1 MAGVVPAEGLVFFM
15 AKEYK
20 LSAERLKELEAEL
33 NYLKTDRDKEVTEM
47 IKVARGY
54 GDLSE
59 NSEYD
64 DAKNEQAKLYARIAE
79 VEEILA
85 NAVIISN
92 EDAGTDHIGLGCTFT
107 VKDMETS
114 EEITYELVG
123 SQEANPMKGR
133 VSDDAPFGRAMVG
146 KRVGE
151 IVKVEAP
158 VGEISYEVIS
168 ITR

>member
-1 MAGVVPAEGLVFFM
+1 MVFFM

-20 LSAERLKELEAEL
+20 LSPERLKELEAEL

-85 NAVIISN
+85 GAVVINAD
-92 EDAGTDHIGLGCTFT
+92 EAATDHIGLGCTFT
-107 VKDMETS
+107 VKDLEMD
-114 EEITYELVG
+114 EESTYELVG

-146 KRVGE
+146 ARVGD

-158 VGEISYEVIS
+158 VGTIEYQVVKIA
-168 ITR
+168 R

>member
-1 MAGVVPAEGLVFFM
+1 M

-20 LSAERLKELEAEL
+20 LSLERKQELEAEL

-85 NAVIISN
+85 NAVIISAD
-92 EDAGTDHIGLGCTFT
+92 EGGTDHIGLGCTFT
-107 VKDMETS
+107 VKDLEAD

-133 VSDDAPFGRAMVG
+133 VSDDAPLGRAMVG

-151 IVKVEAP
+151 HVLVEAP
-158 VGEISYEVIS
+158 MGAIEYEVIS
-168 ITR
+168 ISR

>member
-1 MAGVVPAEGLVFFM
+1 M

-20 LSAERLKELEAEL
+20 LSPERLKELEQEL

-85 NAVIISN
+85 NAVVIN
-92 EDAGTDHIGLGCTFT
+92 AENATTDHVGLGCTFT
-107 VKDMETS
+107 VKDIEMD
-114 EEITYELVG
+114 EESTYELVG

-146 KRVGE
+146 AKVGD

-158 VGEISYEVIS
+158 VGVIEYQV
-168 ITR
+168 IKIAR

>member
-1 MAGVVPAEGLVFFM
+1 M

-20 LSAERLKELEAEL
+20 LTPERLKELEEEL
-33 NYLKTDRDKEVTEM
+33 IYLKTDRDKEVTEM

-64 DAKNEQAKLYARIAE
+64 EAKNQQAQLYGRIAE

-85 NAVIISN
+85 NAVIIN
-92 EDAGTDHIGLGCTFT
+92 ADDVTTDYISLGCTFT
-107 VKDMETS
+107 VKDLEFD
-114 EEITYELVG
+114 EEATYELVG

-146 KRVGE
+146 AKVGD
-151 IVKVEAP
+151 IVKVDAP
-158 VGEISYEVIS
+158 VGVIKYEVVNIA
-168 ITR
+168 R

>member
-1 MAGVVPAEGLVFFM
+1 M

-20 LSAERLKELEAEL
+20 LSPERYQELETEL
-33 NYLKTDRDKEVTEM
+33 NWLKTDRDKEVTEM
-47 IKVARGY
+47 IKIARGY

-85 NAVIISN
+85 NAVIISAD
-92 EDAGTDHIGLGCTFT
+92 EGGTDHIGLGCSFT
-107 VKDMETS
+107 VKDLEMG
-114 EEITYELVG
+114 EEETYELVG

-133 VSDDAPFGRAMVG
+133 ISDDAPLGRAMVG
-146 KRVGE
+146 KKVGE
-151 IVKVEAP
+151 RVTVEAP
-158 VGEISYEVIS
+158 MGTIEYEVIN

>member
-1 MAGVVPAEGLVFFM
+1 M

-20 LSAERLKELEAEL
+20 LTPERLKELEEEL
-33 NYLKTDRDKEVTEM
+33 IYLKTDRDKEVTEM

-64 DAKNEQAKLYARIAE
+64 EAKNQQAQLYGRIAE

-85 NAVIISN
+85 NAVIIN
-92 EDAGTDHIGLGCTFT
+92 ADDITTDHISLGCTFT
-107 VKDMETS
+107 VKDLEFD
-114 EEITYELVG
+114 EESTYELVG

-133 VSDDAPFGRAMVG
+133 VSDDAPFGRAMIGAKVG
-146 KRVGE
+146 D
-151 IVKVEAP
+151 IVKVDAP
-158 VGEISYEVIS
+158 VGVIRYEVVKIA
-168 ITR
+168 R

>member
-1 MAGVVPAEGLVFFM
+1 M

-20 LSAERLKELEAEL
+20 LTPERYQELQNEL
-33 NYLKTDRDKEVTEM
+33 TYLKTDRDKEVTEM

-85 NAVIISN
+85 NAHAAQKPEV
-92 EDAGTDHIGLGCTFT
+92 
-107 VKDMETS
+107 
-114 EEITYELVG
+114 
-123 SQEANPMKGR
+123 
-133 VSDDAPFGRAMVG
+133 
-146 KRVGE
+146 
-151 IVKVEAP
+151 VEF
-158 VGEISYEVIS
+158 
-168 ITR
+168 

>member
-1 MAGVVPAEGLVFFM
+1 M

-20 LSAERLKELEAEL
+20 LTPERYEELQKELT
-33 NYLKTDRDKEVTEM
+33 YLKTDRDKEVTEM

-79 VEEILA
+79 VEDILS
-85 NAVIISN
+85 NAVVIN
-92 EDAGTDHIGLGCTFT
+92 AGAADADHIGLGCTFT
-107 VKDMETS
+107 VLDVEAD
-114 EEITYELVG
+114 EEMTFELVG
-123 SQEANPMKGR
+123 SQEADPLNGR
-133 VSDDAPFGRAMVG
+133 VSDDAPFGIALVG
-146 KRVGE
+146 AKVGD
-151 IVKVEAP
+151 IVEVEAP
-158 VGEISYEVIS
+158 VGSISYKVLK

>member
-1 MAGVVPAEGLVFFM
+1 MEGKVFTM

-20 LSAERLKELEAEL
+20 LTMERLKELENEL
-33 NYLKTDRDKEVTEM
+33 TYLKTDRDKEVTEM

-85 NAVIISN
+85 NAVIIG
-92 EDAGTDHIGLGCTFT
+92 DDVGTDHIGLGCSFT
-107 VKDMETS
+107 VRDLEFN
-114 EEITYELVG
+114 EEETYELVG
-123 SQEANPMKGR
+123 SQEANPAKGR

-146 KRVGE
+146 KKVGE

-158 VGEISYEVIS
+158 IGVIEYEVVR

>member
-1 MAGVVPAEGLVFFM
+1 M

-20 LSAERLKELEAEL
+20 LSPERLQELEAEL
-33 NYLKTDRDKEVTEM
+33 NYLKTDRDKQVTEM
-47 IKVARGY
+47 IKTARGY

-85 NAVIISN
+85 NAVIISA
-92 EDAGTDHIGLGCTFT
+92 EEGGTEHVGLGCSFT
-107 VKDMETS
+107 VKNIFEKV
-114 EEITYELVG
+114 EITYELVG

-133 VSDDAPFGRAMVG
+133 ISDDSPLGRAVLG
-146 KRVGE
+146 RSVGE
-151 IVKVEAP
+151 RFMVEAP
-158 VGEISYEVIS
+158 MGSIEYEVIS
-168 ITR
+168 ISR

>member
-1 MAGVVPAEGLVFFM
+1 M

-20 LSAERLKELEAEL
+20 LTAERLKELEDEL
-33 NYLKTDRDKEVTEM
+33 QYLKTDRDKEVTEM

-64 DAKNEQAKLYARIAE
+64 EAKNEQAKLYGRIAE

-85 NAVIISN
+85 NAVLIN
-92 EDAGTDHIGLGCTFT
+92 AEDADITQISLGCRFT
-107 VKDMETS
+107 VKDIEMD
-114 EEITYELVG
+114 EESTFELVG

-146 KRVGE
+146 KKVGE
-151 IVKVEAP
+151 IVQVEAP
-158 VGEISYEVIS
+158 VGVIAYEVIS
-168 ITR
+168 ISR